1 MKYNIYKPH
10 KYVEIG
16 NQYRI
21 NSLLAKIIDFHNFD
35 KSALESLLNPRLIYH
50 DFSLFEEYDMTLE
63 RIQEAI
69 ENEEKIC
76 IYGDYDCD
84 GILATTIL
92 YQTLLELGA
101 NVGYHIP
108 NRLVDGYGLNIE
120 RVKQMEEKGYS
131 LIITVDNGVKAFEAI
146 EYACE
151 CGIDVIVTDHH
162 QFDADLPEAFSI
174 IHTRLSPEYPFKDIS
189 GGFVAY
195 KLASSLLGRQ
205 DKYLY
210 CLAAITTISDMMPL
224 IDENRS
230 LVKKALTFMEQEKYP
245 SIELL
250 LGNNQTYSTTSLG
263 FVVAPKINSFG
274 RLPEM
279 CNPNILVRYFLKDAP
294 TELLMKV
301 STLANEINAKRQSL
315 TNEQYKLAMN
325 TKHDHF
331 LYFGSHEIHEGI
343 VGLIAGKYSREYER
357 PSFVMHYDKNTG
369 LYKGSARSVDGFSL
383 HEFFTKYSY
392 LFEVCGGHEQ
402 AGGFSVSKSN
412 YDKLYDVLEEEL
424 SMLSLSSVQNVLLID
439 ENDIHIKNIESLNTL
454 EPFGQGNEEPL
465 FMLMN
470 VPVQNIYTLSE
481 GKHLK
486 MDIEYPNIK
495 FNALYFN
502 KGNLLEQYKDKTNL
516 HMIGTLS
523 INTFRN
529 VKSISFIVK
538 DIVEKL

>member
-1 MKYNIYKPH
+1 MKYKVYKPT
-10 KYVEIG
+10 KFNEIG
-16 NQYRI
+16 RQYRI
-21 NSLLAKIIDFHNFD
+21 NSLLSKIIEFHNFD
-35 KSALESLLNPRLIYH
+35 QNALESLLNPRLIYH

-108 NRLVDGYGLNIE
+108 NRLVDGYGLNVE

-195 KLASSLLGRQ
+195 KLASALLGRQ

-210 CLAAITTISDMMPL
+210 CLAAITTVSDMMPL

-230 LVKKALTFMEQEKYP
+230 LVKKALTFMAQEKYP

-250 LGNNQTYSTTSLG
+250 LGNNQTYNTTSLG
-263 FVVAPKINSFG
+263 FVIAPKINSFG
-274 RLPEM
+274 RLPEL

-294 TELLMKV
+294 NELLMKV

-325 TKHDHF
+325 SEHEDF
-331 LYFGSHEIHEGI
+331 LYYGSREIHEGI
-343 VGLIAGKYSREYER
+343 VGLIAGKYSREYEK
-357 PSFVMHYDKNTG
+357 PSFVMHFDESTG
-369 LYKGSARSVDGFSL
+369 IYKGSARSVEGFSL
-383 HEFFTKYSY
+383 HDFFTQYAS
-392 LFEVCGGHEQ
+392 LFEVSGGHDQ
-402 AGGFSVSKSN
+402 AGGFSISQDN
-412 YDKLYDVLEEEL
+412 YQRLHDVLKEEL
-424 SMLSLSSVQNVLLID
+424 SSLTLSSMQNVLMID
-439 ENDIHIKNIESLNTL
+439 ENDLNIQNIESLSVL

-465 FMLMN
+465 FILMN
-470 VPVQNIYTLSE
+470 VPIQNVYTLSE

-486 MDIEYPNIK
+486 MDIEYSK
-495 FNALYFN
+495 VKMNALYFN
-502 KGNLLEQYKDKTNL
+502 KGNLLEQYKNQTYL
-516 HMIGTLS
+516 HLIGTLS
-523 INTFRN
+523 VNTFRN
-529 VKSISFIVK
+529 IKSISFIVK
-538 DIVEKL
+538 DVIEKL

>member
-1 MKYNIYKPH
+1 MKYKIYTPD
-10 KYVEIG
+10 KYKEIA
-16 NQYRI
+16 NQYHI

-35 KSALESLLNPRLIYH
+35 KKALESLLNPRLIYH

-108 NRLVDGYGLNIE
+108 NRFVDGYGLNVE

-174 IHTRLSPEYPFKDIS
+174 IHTRLSPEYPFKEIS

-195 KLASSLLGRQ
+195 KLASALLGRQ
-205 DKYLY
+205 DKYLF
-210 CLAAITTISDMMPL
+210 CLAAITTVSDMMPL
-224 IDENRS
+224 IDENRA

-250 LGNNQTYSTTSLG
+250 LGNNQSYNTTSLG
-263 FVVAPKINSFG
+263 FVIAPKINSFG

-294 TELLMKV
+294 NDLLMKV
-301 STLANEINAKRQSL
+301 ITLANEINAKRQSL
-315 TNEQYKLAMN
+315 TNEQYKMAMSSE
-325 TKHDHF
+325 HDDF
-331 LYFGSHEIHEGI
+331 LYYGSSEIHEGI

-357 PSFVMHYDKNTG
+357 PSFVMHYDKQTG
-369 LYKGSARSVDGFSL
+369 IYKGSARSVDGFSL
-383 HEFFTKYSY
+383 HEFFTKYAH
-392 LFEVCGGHEQ
+392 LFEVSGGHEQ
-402 AGGFSVSKSN
+402 AGGFSISKFN
-412 YDKLYDVLEEEL
+412 YQRLHDVLKEEL
-424 SMLSLSSVQNVLLID
+424 SSLTLSSTQDVLLID
-439 ENDIHIKNIESLNTL
+439 YDDIDVSTIESLSTL

-465 FMLMN
+465 FILTN
-470 VPVQNIYTLSE
+470 VPIQKIYTLSD

-486 MDIEYPNIK
+486 MDIEYPHVK
-495 FNALYFN
+495 MNALYFN
-502 KGNLLEQYKDKTNL
+502 KGSLLDKYKDCSHL
-516 HMIGTLS
+516 HLIGTLS
-523 INTFRN
+523 VNTFRN
-529 VKSISFIVK
+529 IKSISFIVK